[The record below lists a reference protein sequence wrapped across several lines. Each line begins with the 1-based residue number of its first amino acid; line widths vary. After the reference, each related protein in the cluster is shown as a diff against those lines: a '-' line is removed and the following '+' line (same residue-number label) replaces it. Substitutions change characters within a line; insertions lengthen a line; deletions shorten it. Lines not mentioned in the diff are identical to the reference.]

1 MRRVVHFYRSTVG
14 KKLVMAGTGVVM
26 YLWLIGHMIGN
37 LKAFLGR
44 EHLNAY
50 SEGLRTVGEPFFARG
65 QVLWLV
71 RGVMVLA
78 VALHVMAAL
87 QLWLLSRAARP
98 VGYERPPHLELSYA
112 SRTLRWGGVLIV
124 LYVAYHLMHLTL
136 GTVHPGF
143 VAGDVYH
150 NLVTGFSAWPVAA
163 FYIVAVGAVAFHLY
177 HGVWSS
183 FQTLGLNHPRYNRY
197 RRPVAAVVAIG
208 LLVGFVS
215 VPLAV
220 LAGVLR

>member
-14 KKLVMAGTGVVM
+14 KKLIMAGTGVVM

-44 EHLNAY
+44 EHINAY
-50 SEGLRTVGEPFFARG
+50 AEGLRTVGGPFFGRG
-65 QVLWLV
+65 QLLWLE
-71 RGVMVLA
+71 RAVMLA
-78 VALHVMAAL
+78 AVVLHVIAAL

-98 VGYERPPHLELSYA
+98 VAYQKPPHLELSYA
-112 SRTLRWGGVLIV
+112 SRTLRWGGVLIFF
-124 LYVAYHLMHLTL
+124 YVGYHLMHLTL
-136 GTVHPGF
+136 GTVHPDF

-150 NLVTGFSAWPVAA
+150 NLVVGFQAWPVAA

-197 RRPVAAVVAIG
+197 RRPVAAVIAVG
-208 LLVGFVS
+208 LFVGFVS
-215 VPLAV
+215 VPIAV